1 MAIYARSTH
10 PLYATINGLQYRR
23 EGFHLLKEY
32 VSQYMPAPPV
42 DYFAGRPSGSADAH
56 PGITVLPGTVLDAAT
71 AIHQQIHHVCFIAR
85 SVNFPVS

>member
-1 MAIYARSTH
+1 MREQRK

-32 VSQYMPAPPV
+32 VSQYMPEPPV

-56 PGITVLPGTVLDAAT
+56 PWN
-71 AIHQQIHHVCFIAR
+71 F
-85 SVNFPVS
+85 SVSDSSLF